1 MRKSAGVHVLSGI
14 IPQLLGP
21 LPLTPAQAIA
31 PLIDTHEGARQAAQ
45 VLCEMRAAASIA
57 ERRRVMVP
65 IFATSAVTGA
75 GLQLLHSFLK
85 DLQPAVQL
93 REQAVQGQE
102 QAVQGP
108 AEAAPDQ
115 GQARVQVLDASR
127 GQDNRQ
133 DGNAVGGDE
142 QEGGGSGAPRP
153 HQQSVCARPGWV
165 GCEPAQPLQPMLSSS
180 APSFSA
186 GVGPSLRNCSAQDAP
201 VMFQVRPHVT
211 RLCSH
216 LCIRS

>member
-1 MRKSAGVHVLSGI
+1 M
-14 IPQLLGP
+14 
-21 LPLTPAQAIA
+21 QAIA

-65 IFATSAVTGA
+65 VFATSAVTGA
-75 GLQLLHSFLK
+75 GLQLLHSFLR

-108 AEAAPDQ
+108 AEAAPCQ

-127 GQDNRQ
+127 GQDKRQ
-133 DGNAVGGDE
+133 DGNAVDDE

-153 HQQSVCARPGWV
+153 HQQSVSTRPRWV
-165 GCEPAQPLQPMLSSS
+165 GCEPAQPLQPMLSSP